1 MNRKILNKKYP
12 NWKFHIA
19 GTLNYKKNQEYFIKK
34 NNLKNIKFYGHYE
47 KIYKLFNESSI
58 VCLPSYREGFPKSL
72 IEASASGCAIVTS
85 NVPGCRDVIKNN
97 YNGYLCLPKNIDSL
111 YSKLDKLINN
121 KKIREIFFKNSRK
134 LAEKKFDQK
143 IFIKKNLYNYETS

>member
-1 MNRKILNKKYP
+1 M
-12 NWKFHIA
+12 
-19 GTLNYKKNQEYFIKK
+19 
-34 NNLKNIKFYGHYE
+34 
-47 KIYKLFNESSI
+47 
-58 VCLPSYREGFPKSL
+58 CLPSYREGFPKSL
-72 IEASASGCAIVTS
+72 IEACASGCAIVTS